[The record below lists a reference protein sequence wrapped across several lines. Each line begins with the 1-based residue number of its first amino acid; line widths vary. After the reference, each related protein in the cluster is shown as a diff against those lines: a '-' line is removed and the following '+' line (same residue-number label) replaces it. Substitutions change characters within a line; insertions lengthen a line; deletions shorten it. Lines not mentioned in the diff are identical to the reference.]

1 VPGRPRTRAAAA
13 RAPPQIL
20 HAAAVRA
27 ACIDSVNAPDKV
39 IPIEPA
45 PVSAASEEINLYE
58 IRKKIYPRA
67 VTGVFANWRWSLV
80 FATQILYYGLPWLT
94 WNGRQAVLLE
104 ITARKFYVF
113 GLVLWPQ
120 DVIYLTALLIIAAY
134 SLFLFTAVAGRLWC
148 GYACP
153 QTVYTEIFLWVERKI
168 EGERMA
174 RIRLDRSPFS
184 MEKLVVKGLKH
195 TAWLAIALWTG
206 YTFVGYFT
214 PIRDLGIRAITWNLG
229 PWETFWILFYGF
241 ATYGNAGFMREQV
254 CKYMCPYARFQSA
267 MFDRDTLIIAYDT
280 ERGEPRGARSRKADP
295 AKAGLGHCVDCNI
308 CVQVCPTGI
317 DIRKG
322 LQYECIG
329 CAACID
335 GCNQVM
341 DRMGYPQ
348 GLIRYASENALE
360 AHLDARAMWRRML
373 RPRTLIYTGLL
384 LAIVAATGASLYLR
398 NPLKV
403 DIIRDRGALAREAEP
418 GVIENV
424 YRLQIMN
431 TDEKARQFTISA
443 TGLPGLKVTGVTQP
457 VTVGAAATRLLPFQL
472 QLATPAREGDGEK
485 PEREDH
491 GEARPRSGSHKIEI
505 VVEAVDDPAIVR
517 REHSSFLFPR

>member
-1 VPGRPRTRAAAA
+1 
-13 RAPPQIL
+13 
-20 HAAAVRA
+20 
-27 ACIDSVNAPDKV
+27 VNASDKV
-39 IPIEPA
+39 IAIQPA
-45 PVSAASEEINLYE
+45 PEGPEEINLYE

-80 FATQILYYGLPWLT
+80 FATQLIYYGLPWLT

-134 SLFLFTAVAGRLWC
+134 SLFLFTAIAGRLWC

-153 QTVYTEIFLWVERKI
+153 QTVYTEIYMWVERKI
-168 EGERMA
+168 EGERLA
-174 RIRLDRSPFS
+174 RMRLDQAPFS
-184 MEKLVVKGLKH
+184 LEKLVVKGLKH
-195 TAWLAIALWTG
+195 TAWLAIAVWTG

-229 PWETFWILFYGF
+229 GWETFWIAFYSF

-280 ERGEPRGARSRKADP
+280 ERGEPRGARSRKVDP
-295 AKAGLGHCVDCNI
+295 KAAGLGHCVDCNI

-335 GCNQVM
+335 GCDQVM
-341 DRMGYPQ
+341 GRMGYPK
-348 GLIRYASENALE
+348 GLIRYASENAL
-360 AHLDARAMWRRML
+360 AKHLDTSAMWRRML

-384 LAIVAATGASLYLR
+384 LLIVAGTAVSLALR

-431 TDEKARQFTISA
+431 TDEKPRQFTIAA
-443 TGLPGLKVTGVTQP
+443 TGLPGLKVMGVKQP
-457 VTVGAAATRLLPFQL
+457 VEVGPASSLLVPFQL
-472 QLATPAREGDGEK
+472 QFVADAAEAGKSGAQPTPDDG
-485 PEREDH
+485 
-491 GEARPRSGSHKIEI
+491 GRPRSGSRKIEI
-505 VVEAVDDPAIVR
+505 VVQSTDDPAIVR